1 MKNKRNPRLENAIKK
16 ALSYLQ
22 KHECCWWIS
31 TSADYL
37 GKLIYYFGY
46 KADKYDVLNENSD
59 LCSNNVITFARGDI
73 RHHNKLPYLSDCL
86 FIFFVLMLAVIIINL
101 LCVLY

>member
-46 KADKYDVLNENSD
+46 KADRYDVLEGT
-59 LCSNNVITFARGDI
+59 CQGYCNNVVTFARGDI
-73 RHHNKLPYLSDCL
+73 RHRNKLSYLFDIP
-86 FIFFVLMLAVIIINL
+86 IFYYVFLLATLIVNL
-101 LCVLY
+101 LYGEI